1 MKKYLTKAAALFCAL
16 MLILCLSAC
25 SMGLSEML
33 IVKRAYRQ
41 IADMDSLSF
50 TVEAEPDAQLASIPL
65 KAKVEGDCR
74 CIIDPG
80 TLYMDMKIGMG
91 KLGTLEIPVYLFTQD
106 GALCMRVGLGSQEDA
121 LWFSSSLPLS
131 QSSGE
136 GGSLDVETVL
146 TLLQDDPE
154 ALSIGDSETVNGVL
168 CRPFILK
175 IPGTLLMDAL
185 GAADSEGGSSIEDL
199 VLTIWIAEDE
209 GSPVRLSGDLAS
221 LLQYILENSDTPLV
235 SQLDIKSLP
244 TTVDITGFNDVES
257 IELPQAG

>member
-1 MKKYLTKAAALFCAL
+1 M
-16 MLILCLSAC
+16 
-25 SMGLSEML
+25 
-33 IVKRAYRQ
+33 
-41 IADMDSLSF
+41 
-50 TVEAEPDAQLASIPL
+50 
-65 KAKVEGDCR
+65 
-74 CIIDPG
+74 
-80 TLYMDMKIGMG
+80 
-91 KLGTLEIPVYLFTQD
+91 
-106 GALCMRVGLGSQEDA
+106 
-121 LWFSSSLPLS
+121 
-131 QSSGE
+131 
-136 GGSLDVETVL
+136 
-146 TLLQDDPE
+146 
-154 ALSIGDSETVNGVL
+154 NGVL

-185 GAADSEGGSSIEDL
+185 GTADSEGGSSIEDL